1 MAIIENGAARPA
13 WLWGPGRWA
22 RAAVLTGLLLGP
34 AGCGEPSARALK
46 NRQEF
51 EALLTAVS
59 LKDRKE
65 LEKDAGRIDAR
76 HASGDLSDARHADL
90 REIIEKARAGD
101 WAAAE
106 KRAYEFREQ
115 RPYFP

>member
-1 MAIIENGAARPA
+1 MPTPSDRRPPRLA
-13 WLWGPGRWA
+13 PVLLALALIGCGCGGPSDREVGNA
-22 RAAVLTGLLLGP
+22 RA
-34 AGCGEPSARALK
+34 
-46 NRQEF
+46 F

-59 LKDRKE
+59 LKNRKE

-76 HASGDLSDARHADL
+76 HASGDLSDARHTDL